1 MRWVMGHVVA
11 PGSHVAFAVCVC
23 AYACVACS
31 YIDVVKG
38 IAMFDKLK
46 VPTLALV
53 ENMSYFECEHG
64 TKYHPFGVLRVCSE
78 ARRHAPVLSVLH
90 PCPRR

>member
-1 MRWVMGHVVA
+1 MGDGARGRAWPSRYVCC
-11 PGSHVAFAVCVC
+11 VCVC
-23 AYACVACS
+23 AYVRVACS

-78 ARRHAPVLSVLH
+78 ARRRAPVLLVLP

>member
-1 MRWVMGHVVA
+1 MRWVMGHVV
-11 PGSHVAFAVCVC
+11 PSGPHVTFVVCVC
-23 AYACVACS
+23 AHVRGS

-53 ENMSYFECEHG
+53 ENMSYFEC
-64 TKYHPFGVLRVCSE
+64 SE
-78 ARRHAPVLSVLH
+78 ARRRGPVLSVLR
-90 PCPRR
+90 PCARR